1 MPSSDEKP
9 AADEEPEIPETAAV
23 GNEASPVAE
32 VIKEEPKQETQ
43 TQPKMPEVVTNDPPK
58 PVVET
63 TAIDVPNGE
72 MKPE

>member
-1 MPSSDEKP
+1 MATCGPCCGEKP
-9 AADEEPEIPETAAV
+9 VDDEEPEIPETAAV

-32 VIKEEPKQETQ
+32 VSKEIL
-43 TQPKMPEVVTNDPPK
+43 TQPKMPEVQQSDPPK

-63 TAIDVPNGE
+63 TAMDVPNGE